1 MTFPQRPVHAR
12 EPDPLTD
19 SAIHRLGLGTQVRL
33 HLYGGDHVDCGLLD
47 IRDVSNWDDLEARII
62 RGMAL
67 SIRGGH
73 RAVLGAGA
81 VMWADVIS
89 DPPVDSSLWTAPPG
103 SALGTGWANGRNER
117 P

>member
-1 MTFPQRPVHAR
+1 MTFPRRPEHTR

-33 HLYGGDHVDCGLLD
+33 HLYGGDYVDCGLLD
-47 IRDVSNWDDLEARII
+47 IRDVSNWDDLSARVV
-62 RGMAL
+62 RAMAIE
-67 SIRGGH
+67 IRGGH
-73 RAVLGAGA
+73 RSILAGGA

-89 DPPVDSSLWTAPPG
+89 DPPNESIWPAPT
-103 SALGTGWANGRNER
+103 STMGTGWNTGKNER

>member
-1 MTFPQRPVHAR
+1 MTFPARPAHTR

-33 HLYGGDHVDCGLLD
+33 HLYGGDSVDCGLLD
-47 IRDVSNWDDLEARII
+47 IRDVTNWDDLEARIV

-67 SIRGGH
+67 SVRGA
-73 RAVLGAGA
+73 RRYVLAGGSI
-81 VMWADVIS
+81 MWAEVTS
-89 DPPVDSSLWTAPPG
+89 DPPAETHIWPTG
-103 SALGTGWANGRNER
+103 GTALGTGWNTGKNER